1 MRDYQ
6 PMTLPEALR
15 MPITA
20 ITRVVSTS
28 LTIAIAGG
36 AGLLAYQ
43 YLRAGAAADIYRTR
57 LTQLATE
64 YEDLR
69 STYNEAV
76 QKTAVTELAVR
87 EGKLSVRVVSETG
100 VLREVPTPYDP
111 TGEVYVDY
119 IVRDGRLWIRR
130 VFDAHTPPSQG
141 VVIDPL
147 LEAVAWGAG
156 EAEVGK
162 AVYRALDEGRWV
174 VSVTGSGSLGLVK
187 VADDAEVDLAGAPEV
202 ADFATVTVEADR
214 DVESIGMAEVW
225 GQLVRRAP

>member
-1 MRDYQ
+1 
-6 PMTLPEALR
+6 
-15 MPITA
+15 MPLHTV
-20 ITRVVSTS
+20 TRLISTS
-28 LTIAIAGG
+28 LTIAVTGG
-36 AGLLAYQ
+36 AALLAYQ

-57 LTQLATE
+57 LTQLATQ

-69 STYNEAV
+69 TTYNEAV
-76 QKTAVTELAVR
+76 QKTAVTELAVQG
-87 EGKLSVRVVSETG
+87 GKLSVRVVTETG
-100 VLREVPTPYDP
+100 LLREVPTPYDP
-111 TGEVYVDY
+111 SGEIYVDY

-130 VFDAHTPPSQG
+130 VFDAQTPPSQG

-187 VADDAEVDLAGAPEV
+187 VGDDADVKLAKTPKV
-202 ADFATVTVEADR
+202 ADYTTVTVEADR
-214 DVESIGMAEVW
+214 DVQSIGPAEVW
-225 GQLVRRAP
+225 DRLVRNAP

>member
-1 MRDYQ
+1 MSNHQ

-20 ITRVVSTS
+20 ITRVVTTS

-36 AGLLAYQ
+36 AALLAYN

-57 LTQLATE
+57 LTQLANE

-69 STYNEAV
+69 TTYNEAV
-76 QKTAVTELAVR
+76 QKTAVTELAVHN
-87 EGKLSVRVVSETG
+87 GKLSVRVVSENG

-111 TGEVYVDY
+111 AAEIYADY

-130 VFDAHTPPSQG
+130 VFDAQTPPSQG

-174 VSVTGSGSLGLVK
+174 VSVTGSGALGLVK
-187 VADDAEVDLAGAPEV
+187 VADDAEVELAPSPEV
-202 ADFATVTVEADR
+202 ADYATVTVEADR
-214 DVESIGMAEVW
+214 DVQSIGPAEVW
-225 GQLVRRAP
+225 DRLVNKAP